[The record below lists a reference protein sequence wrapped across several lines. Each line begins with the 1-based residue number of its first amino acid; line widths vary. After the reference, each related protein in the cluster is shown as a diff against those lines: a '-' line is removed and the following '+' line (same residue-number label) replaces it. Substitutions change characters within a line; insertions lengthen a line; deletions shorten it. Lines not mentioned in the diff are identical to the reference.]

1 MRWRTLQPCVAVNG
15 FRSPLPSHRRV
26 LSSET
31 LALASC
37 LRPMGLPLNSASLSA
52 ATSTEEGLPRGPREP
67 R

>member
-31 LALASC
+31 LAFC